1 MVLSSAAKPCS
12 TCSGGHGLASSCS
25 AKQHAYRAGLPYVDM
40 LIAPARAP
48 PRFAQIK
55 RSARPIVAFARW
67 PGPSAPAPPLMPSAP
82 RAGPFTMKIGATAS
96 VVPETPTRLNASSH
110 IASTPAITTGRYSGR
125 QPAITALTAMRSTV
139 ARPSAGATSAI
150 NSSRERPAPAMA
162 ASTRSRVGGTTGSP
176 SVTPRAN
183 SSSNGSSGLPSVR
196 SGQVPRAVLHRRRR
210 SRRRLREEA
219 IDLLDQEE
227 DGERDDDEIDHR
239 VQEHAVVQ
247 RGRSGGL
254 RGSERRERLP
264 GQADEEVLEVHA
276 TEEPPDRRHDD
287 VVDERGD
294 DRPERGA
301 HDHTDRQ
308 VDDVTPHDERL
319 ELAQHGLLP
328 LSERLECVVRPPVR
342 LGVRTLYNGHLA
354 ARERPGFTPTCG
366 GRSPGPEGAGMA
378 PTPRRWDELRVNA
391 DALGRAPI
399 HGRGH
404 QRLSPA
410 HRAEPMSDLFGH
422 QPDRKPE
429 HHHVRDRCCECHRL
443 SSSALPR

>member
-139 ARPSAGATSAI
+139 ARPSAAPTSAI

-196 SGQVPRAVLHRRRR
+196 SGQVRRAVRAPLGGGWDRRCAPRAVLHRRRR

-276 TEEPPDRRHDD
+276 AEEPPDRRHDD

-294 DRPERGA
+294 DRAERGA

-308 VDDVTPHDERL
+308 VDDVAPHDERL
-319 ELAQHGLLP
+319 EFAQHG
-328 LSERLECVVRPPVR
+328 SPPVR
-342 LGVRTLYNGHLA
+342 A
-354 ARERPGFTPTCG
+354 ARVCG
-366 GRSPGPEGAGMA
+366 ASSCPARS
-378 PTPRRWDELRVNA
+378 
-391 DALGRAPI
+391 
-399 HGRGH
+399 
-404 QRLSPA
+404 
-410 HRAEPMSDLFGH
+410 
-422 QPDRKPE
+422 
-429 HHHVRDRCCECHRL
+429 
-443 SSSALPR
+443 